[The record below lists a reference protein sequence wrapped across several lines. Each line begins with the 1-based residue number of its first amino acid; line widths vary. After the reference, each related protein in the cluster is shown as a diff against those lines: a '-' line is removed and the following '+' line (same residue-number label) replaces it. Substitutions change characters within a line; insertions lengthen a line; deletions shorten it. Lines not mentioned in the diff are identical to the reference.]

1 MGLFDRML
9 LLENTLIT
17 GGSGMIGSNIPFG
30 IKPSSAELDI
40 TNSTIIHKYF
50 ETHNNISCIIH
61 LAALNL
67 RACENDPQKAIDINI
82 NGTIHMLNIAKK
94 LGIPF
99 IIVSTGAVFSS
110 PNPNMKFS
118 ETDIPSPN
126 CVYGSTKSAS
136 EKIALTYDKTI
147 IIRTGWLFGGNQKSH
162 YKFIEYA
169 FHNIINNSSAICCN
183 DFYGSTTY
191 VNDLIQKMS
200 ELIINEQ
207 FGIHHV
213 VNNGISTGADVG
225 DLIVKLLNKSA
236 NLVDKRSFLE
246 VPNCG
251 PKRGATEVLITHNTS
266 NILRNW
272 QDALEEYLMTTLI
285 SQQSIMIQ
293 PKSNS
298 STWSKRE
305 ACRLCNG
312 SIQDFLNLEET
323 PPANNFMKRPHS
335 QEKIP
340 LDVAKCKLCNHIQ
353 LREILDPVALYS
365 NYLYVSSTSNI
376 MTAHLKRS
384 ILQFVEFLNLDRNAT
399 ILEIGANDGVCIKEL
414 LDMGYSNIIGID
426 PAANINIRHSLP
438 IICDFFGSKVKG
450 VLLSK
455 YSSYN
460 LIYAFHCMAHIE
472 NIQDVFKT
480 IFEILDDNG
489 VFIMEVGYFYE
500 IFRTKQF
507 DVIYHEH
514 IDYHTC
520 TAMNGF
526 AKKNK
531 LYLFHVVENNIQGG
545 SVQFFFSKNKD
556 ITIHNSVEQALQKE
570 QMIELFND
578 SLLNKW
584 QYSIKQTSNDL
595 NHIINS
601 FVNAGKK
608 IAGYGASA
616 KSTTLLYQLK
626 LSCHTLQYI
635 IDDNPYKQNHYSPG
649 LNIPIQPFET
659 LLINKVDYIIILS
672 CNFVE
677 EIIWKLDIYRKTGL
691 RIIIPFPE
699 IRII

>member
-1 MGLFDRML
+1 MNNI
-9 LLENTLIT
+9 LLENALIT
-17 GGSGMIGSNIPFG
+17 GASGMVGSNIMFG
-30 IKPSSAELDI
+30 IKPTSTELNI
-40 TNSTIIHKYF
+40 TNIANINAYFSKY
-50 ETHNNISCIIH
+50 TNISCIIH

-67 RACENDPQKAIDINI
+67 RACENDPKKAIDINI
-82 NGTIHMLNIAKK
+82 NGTIHMLNMAKK

-99 IIVSTGAVFSS
+99 IFLSTGAVFSS
-110 PNPNMKFS
+110 SNPNMKFS

-126 CVYGSTKSAS
+126 CVYGSTKNAS

-147 IIRTGWLFGGNQKSH
+147 LIRTGWLFGGNQKSH
-162 YKFIEYA
+162 YKFIEHA
-169 FHNIINNSSAICCN
+169 FNNIINNASAICCN

-191 VNDLIQKMS
+191 VKDLIQKMS
-200 ELIINEQ
+200 ELIINKE
-207 FGIHHV
+207 FGIHHI

-225 DLIVKLLNKSA
+225 DLMVKILNKSA
-236 NLVDKRSFLE
+236 NLVDKRQFLD

-251 PKRGATEVLITHNTS
+251 PKRSATEILITHNKS
-266 NILRNW
+266 NKLRDW
-272 QDALEEYLMTTLI
+272 QDALEEYMTSLM
-285 SQQSIMIQ
+285 SRKSITI
-293 PKSNS
+293 PSNPNS
-298 STWSKRE
+298 AIWSKRE
-305 ACRLCNG
+305 TCRLCNNT
-312 SIQDFLNLEET
+312 IHDFLNLEPT
-323 PPANNFMKRPHS
+323 PPANNFAKKPHP

-340 LDVAKCKLCNHIQ
+340 LDVAKCEKCNHIQ
-353 LREILDPVALYS
+353 LREILDPVMLYS
-365 NYLYVSSTSNI
+365 NYLYVSSTSSI
-376 MTAHLKRS
+376 MTAHLKAS
-384 ILQFVEFLNLDRNAT
+384 VIQFVEFLNLDSNAT

-414 LDMGYSNIIGID
+414 LDKGYSNVIGID

-438 IICDFFGSKVKG
+438 IICDFFGSGAKG

-455 YSSYN
+455 YSSYK

-480 IFEILDDNG
+480 IFEILDDDG

-500 IFRTKQF
+500 MFRTKQF

-556 ITIHNSVEQALQKE
+556 ITIHNSVNTKLQQE
-570 QMIELFND
+570 GIIELFND
-578 SLLNKW
+578 NLLNKW

-616 KSTTLLYQLK
+616 KSTTLLHQLK

-672 CNFVE
+672 CNFIE
-677 EIIWKLDIYRKTGL
+677 EIILKLDMYRKTGL